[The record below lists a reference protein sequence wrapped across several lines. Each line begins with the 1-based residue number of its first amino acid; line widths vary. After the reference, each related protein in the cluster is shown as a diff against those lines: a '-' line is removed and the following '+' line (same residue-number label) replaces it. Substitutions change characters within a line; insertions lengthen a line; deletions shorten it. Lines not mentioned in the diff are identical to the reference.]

1 MYDVVTDNVLN
12 AIYSPNDKLGVELM
26 GAVKWNA
33 LKKAVAANTVSKIN
47 KKFGG
52 NRAKYL
58 NNVVRAA
65 NAARSID
72 YTPAG
77 MLRRVNVTTMNDPL
91 CSELLGV
98 NEEFANELLG
108 YSLSDLWRGTKKI
121 THKVLEAGENVPV
134 ADAAVSRA
142 RDILSVFKTGSSAA
156 DTAATLY
163 DNRGKIILIGGVGAF
178 ILYLILRKKK

>member
-33 LKKAVAANTVSKIN
+33 LKKAVAANTVSKLN

-65 NAARSID
+65 KVARSNDGIGN
-72 YTPAG
+72 YKY
-77 MLRRVNVTTMNDPL
+77 LNKVVTMNDPL
-91 CSELLGV
+91 CCELLGV

-108 YSLSDLWRGTKKI
+108 YSFSDFWRGTKKI